1 MSQLQI
7 ILLGLTTLLAVGG
20 ITAILSPRIFVRTP
34 FHILLSILYRKEIV
48 GIENLPKQGGCIVVS
63 NHISWLDG
71 ILILWMLPRNV
82 RFVVDGGNFRNPVLR
97 YFAGAFDTI
106 LMMPSPKSIGR
117 ALKTANESLLA
128 SEAVGIFPEGT
139 ITRTGQLQAFKPGIQ
154 KITKGTDAP
163 IIPMWMEG
171 MWGSLFSFSEGKF
184 FFKRPKNFR
193 RKLTL
198 HIGPALATD
207 TPLEKIR
214 SCVQKLGADAA
225 IRRREDYPVLAKRI
239 IRTWRRRG
247 RRLQAADSLGTEAG
261 GRALLTRVLVLR
273 RALRREIL
281 SDDES
286 YIGVLLPPSVA
297 GVAVNIALALDR
309 RISANLNYTV
319 SSNVLNHCIGDVG
332 IKHVLT
338 SEKFYEKIDV
348 ELDTEVVKLESL
360 KYKVTIVDKLID
372 FIQDNLIP
380 AFMLDWILGLNQ
392 IKSDDLLTVI
402 FTSGSTGMPKGVQL
416 SNANISHN
424 VEAID
429 RAVKLTSNDT
439 ALGILQF
446 FHSFGYSVTLWAV
459 NILGPAGV
467 FHFNPLD
474 AKQVGKLAQ
483 RYKASVL
490 LATPTFLKGYM
501 RRITPE
507 QFGNLDVVVV
517 GAEKMPRD
525 QFDAFEKRFGV
536 RPVEGYG
543 TTELSPLVS
552 VNIPPSRSQAKYQ
565 IDREEGSVGRPL
577 PGVAAKVVEPETDR
591 ELLAGEDGM
600 LLITGPNVMQ
610 GYANREEQTRE
621 AIQDGWY
628 VTGDIAHIDKQGFIY
643 ITGRLKRF
651 SKIAGEMIPHG
662 KVEEELEKQLVQGEE
677 DDVKRV
683 CVTAVPD
690 AKKGERLVVLQLEA
704 EISVDELRKGLSDA
718 GLPNLFIPAADSFY
732 TVDEIPMLGTGK
744 LDLGGAKQKALEL
757 TGLADS

>member
-34 FHILLSILYRKEIV
+34 FQILLSILYRKEIV

-82 RFVVDGGNFRNPVLR
+82 RFVVDGGNFRNPMLR

-198 HIGPALATD
+198 HIGSALATD

-286 YIGVLLPPSVA
+286 HIGVLLPPSVA

-360 KYKVTIVDKLID
+360 KDKVTIVDKLIG
-372 FIQDNLIP
+372 FIQANLIP

-439 ALGILQF
+439 ALGILPF

-628 VTGDIAHIDKQGFIY
+628 VTGDIAHIDKQGFIH

>member
-34 FHILLSILYRKEIV
+34 FQILLSILYRKEIV

-82 RFVVDGGNFRNPVLR
+82 RFVVDGGNFRNPMLR

-198 HIGPALATD
+198 HIGSALATD

-286 YIGVLLPPSVA
+286 HIGVLLPPSVA

-360 KYKVTIVDKLID
+360 KDKVTIVDKLIG
-372 FIQDNLIP
+372 FIQANLIP

-439 ALGILQF
+439 ALGILPF

-483 RYKASVL
+483 RHKASVL

-628 VTGDIAHIDKQGFIY
+628 VTGDIAHIDKQGFIH

>member
-1 MSQLQI
+1 MSGLQI
-7 ILLGLTTLLAVGG
+7 FLYVLAAVVVLGG
-20 ITAILSPRIFVRTP
+20 ITAVISPRLFVRTP
-34 FHILLSILYRKEIV
+34 FQILLGILYRREIV
-48 GIENLPKQGGCIVVS
+48 GLENLPKQGGCVVVS

-82 RFVVDGGNFRNPVLR
+82 RFVVDGGNFKSRVLQ

-117 ALKTANESLLA
+117 ALKTAREALLA
-128 SEAVGIFPEGT
+128 SEVVGIFPEGT
-139 ITRTGQLQAFKPGIQ
+139 ITRTGQLQAFKPGLQ
-154 KITKGTDAP
+154 KILKGTEAP
-163 IIPMWMEG
+163 VVPMWLEG

-193 RKLTL
+193 RQLTL
-198 HIGPALATD
+198 HIGPSLATD

-225 IRRREDYPVLAKRI
+225 IRRRDDYPVLAKRI

-247 RRLQAADSLGTEAG
+247 GRLQAADSLGTEAG
-261 GRALLTRVLVLR
+261 GRSLLTRVLVLR

-281 SDDES
+281 DDNETHV
-286 YIGVLLPPSVA
+286 GVLLPPSVA

-319 SSNVLNHCIGDVG
+319 SSNVINHCINDVG

-348 ELDTEVVKLESL
+348 EVETEVVKLESL
-360 KYKVTIVDKLID
+360 KDKVTTMDKLIG
-372 FIQDNLIP
+372 FVQANLIP

-429 RAVKLTSNDT
+429 RAVKLGPEDT
-439 ALGILQF
+439 ALGILPF

-459 NILGPAGV
+459 NLLGPAGV

-483 RYKASVL
+483 KYKATVL

-507 QFGNLDVVVV
+507 QFEHLDVVVV
-517 GAEKMPRD
+517 GAEKMPQD
-525 QFDAFEKRFGV
+525 QFEAFEKRFGV

-552 VNIPPSRSQAKYQ
+552 VNIPPSRSKAKYQ
-565 IDREEGSVGRPL
+565 IDRVEGSVGRPL
-577 PGVAAKVVEPETDR
+577 PGVAARVVEPETDR

-628 VTGDIAHIDKQGFIY
+628 VTGDIAHIDQQGFIH

-662 KVEEELEKQLVQGEE
+662 KVEEELEKQLMEGDE

-690 AKKGERLVVLQLEA
+690 AKKGERLIVLQLESSLSA
-704 EISVDELRKGLSDA
+704 DDLRKGLSEA

-732 TVDEIPMLGTGK
+732 VVDEIPMLGTGK

-757 TGLADS
+757 TGLAEA

>member
-1 MSQLQI
+1 MSGLQI
-7 ILLGLTTLLAVGG
+7 FLYAILALVVVGA
-20 ITAILSPRIFVRTP
+20 ITAVVSPRLFVRTP
-34 FHILLSILYRKEIV
+34 FQILLGILYRREIV
-48 GIENLPKQGGCIVVS
+48 GLENLPKEGGCVVVS

-82 RFVVDGGNFRNPVLR
+82 RFVVDGANFKSRILQ
-97 YFAGAFDTI
+97 YFASAFDTI
-106 LMMPSPKSIGR
+106 LMMPSPKSIAR
-117 ALKTANESLLA
+117 ALKTAREALLA
-128 SEAVGIFPEGT
+128 SEVVGIFPEGT
-139 ITRTGQLQAFKPGIQ
+139 ITRTGQLQTFKPGIQ
-154 KITKGTDAP
+154 KILKGTEAP
-163 IIPMWMEG
+163 IVPMWLEG
-171 MWGSLFSFSEGKF
+171 MWGSIFSFSEGKF
-184 FFKRPKNFR
+184 FFKRPKNLR
-193 RKLTL
+193 RQLTL
-198 HIGPALATD
+198 HIGPAMETD
-207 TPLEKIR
+207 TPLEQIR

-225 IRRREDYPVLAKRI
+225 IRRRDDYSILAKRI

-247 RRLQAADSLGTEAG
+247 RKLQAADSLGTTAG

-281 SDDES
+281 SDDETH
-286 YIGVLLPPSVA
+286 IGVLLPPSVA

-319 SSNVLNHCIGDVG
+319 SSNVINHCINDVG

-348 ELDTEVVKLESL
+348 EVETEVVKLESL
-360 KYKVTIVDKLID
+360 KDKVTTMDKLIGV
-372 FIQDNLIP
+372 IQANLLP

-429 RAVKLTSNDT
+429 RAVKLGSEDT
-439 ALGILQF
+439 ALGILPF

-467 FHFNPLD
+467 YHFNPLD
-474 AKQVGKLAQ
+474 AKQVGKLAEK
-483 RYKASVL
+483 YKASVL

-501 RRITPE
+501 RRIQPE
-507 QFGNLDVVVV
+507 QFANLDVVVV
-517 GAEKMPRD
+517 GAEKMPAE
-525 QFDAFEKRFGV
+525 QFEAFEKRFGV

-628 VTGDIAHIDKQGFIY
+628 VTGDIAHIDKQGFIH

-690 AKKGERLVVLQLEA
+690 AKKGEKLVVLQLESEKTA
-704 EISVDELRKGLSDA
+704 DELRKGLSDA

-732 TVDEIPMLGTGK
+732 IVDEIPMLGTGK

-757 TGLADS
+757 TGLAEA

>member
-1 MSQLQI
+1 MSGLQI
-7 ILLGLTTLLAVGG
+7 FLYALAAVVVVGG
-20 ITAILSPRIFVRTP
+20 ITAFVSPRLFVRTP
-34 FHILLSILYRKEIV
+34 FQILLGILYRREIV
-48 GIENLPKQGGCIVVS
+48 GLENLPKQGGCVVVS

-71 ILILWMLPRNV
+71 ILILWMLPRNI
-82 RFVVDGGNFRNPVLR
+82 RFVVDGGNFKSRVLQ

-117 ALKTANESLLA
+117 ALKTAREALLA
-128 SEAVGIFPEGT
+128 GEVVGIFPEGT
-139 ITRTGQLQAFKPGIQ
+139 ITRTGQLQAFKPGLQ
-154 KITKGTDAP
+154 KIIKGTEAA
-163 IIPMWMEG
+163 IVPMWLEG

-184 FFKRPKNFR
+184 FLKCPKNFR
-193 RKLTL
+193 RQLTL
-198 HIGPALATD
+198 HIGPTLATD

-225 IRRREDYPVLAKRI
+225 IRRRDDYPVLAKRI

-247 RRLQAADSLGTEAG
+247 GRLQAADSLGTEAG
-261 GRALLTRVLVLR
+261 GRSLLTRVLVLR

-281 SDDES
+281 DDNETH
-286 YIGVLLPPSVA
+286 IGVLLPPSVA

-319 SSNVLNHCIGDVG
+319 SSNVINHCINDVG

-348 ELDTEVVKLESL
+348 EVETEVVKLESL
-360 KYKVTIVDKLID
+360 KDKVTTMDKLIG
-372 FIQDNLIP
+372 FVQANLIP

-429 RAVKLTSNDT
+429 RAVKLGSEDT
-439 ALGILQF
+439 ALGILPF

-459 NILGPAGV
+459 NLLGPAGV

-483 RYKASVL
+483 KYKATVL

-507 QFGNLDVVVV
+507 QFEHLDVVVV
-517 GAEKMPRD
+517 GAEKMPQD
-525 QFDAFEKRFGV
+525 QFEAFEKRFGV

-577 PGVAAKVVEPETDR
+577 PGVAARVVEPETDR

-628 VTGDIAHIDKQGFIY
+628 VTGDIAHIDQQGFIH

-662 KVEEELEKQLVQGEE
+662 KVEEELEKQLMEGDE

-690 AKKGERLVVLQLEA
+690 AKKGERLIVLQLESSLSA
-704 EISVDELRKGLSDA
+704 DDLRKGLSEA

-732 TVDEIPMLGTGK
+732 VVDEIPMLGTGK

-757 TGLADS
+757 AGLAEA

>member
-1 MSQLQI
+1 MSGLQI
-7 ILLGLTTLLAVGG
+7 FLYALAAVVVLGG
-20 ITAILSPRIFVRTP
+20 ITAFVSPRLFVRTP
-34 FHILLSILYRKEIV
+34 FQILLGILYRREIV
-48 GIENLPKQGGCIVVS
+48 GLENLPKQGGCVVVS

-71 ILILWMLPRNV
+71 ILILWMLPRNI
-82 RFVVDGGNFRNPVLR
+82 RFVVDGGNFKSRVLQ

-117 ALKTANESLLA
+117 ALKTAREALLA
-128 SEAVGIFPEGT
+128 GEVVGIFPEGT
-139 ITRTGQLQAFKPGIQ
+139 ITRTGQLQAFKPGLQ
-154 KITKGTDAP
+154 KIIKGTEAAIVP
-163 IIPMWMEG
+163 LWLEG

-184 FFKRPKNFR
+184 FLKCPKNFR
-193 RKLTL
+193 RQLTL
-198 HIGPALATD
+198 HIGPTLATD

-225 IRRREDYPVLAKRI
+225 IRRRDDYPVLAKRI

-247 RRLQAADSLGTEAG
+247 GRLQAADSLGTEAG
-261 GRALLTRVLVLR
+261 GRSLLTRVLVLR

-281 SDDES
+281 DDNETH
-286 YIGVLLPPSVA
+286 IGVLLPPSVA

-319 SSNVLNHCIGDVG
+319 SSNVINHCINDVG

-348 ELDTEVVKLESL
+348 EVETEVVKLESL
-360 KYKVTIVDKLID
+360 KDKVTTTDKLIG
-372 FIQDNLIP
+372 FVQANLIP

-429 RAVKLTSNDT
+429 RAVKLGSEDT
-439 ALGILQF
+439 ALGILPF

-459 NILGPAGV
+459 NLLGPAGV

-483 RYKASVL
+483 KYKATVL

-507 QFGNLDVVVV
+507 QFEHLDVVVV
-517 GAEKMPRD
+517 GAEKMPQD
-525 QFDAFEKRFGV
+525 QFEAFEKRFGV

-577 PGVAAKVVEPETDR
+577 PGVAARVVEPETDR

-628 VTGDIAHIDKQGFIY
+628 VTGDIAHIDQQGFIH

-662 KVEEELEKQLVQGEE
+662 KVEEELEKQLMEGDE

-690 AKKGERLVVLQLEA
+690 AKKGERLIVLQLESSLSA
-704 EISVDELRKGLSDA
+704 DDLRKGLSEA

-732 TVDEIPMLGTGK
+732 VVDEIPMLGTGK

-757 TGLADS
+757 AGLAEA